1 MIFHIDL
8 FSHCKSPCFYFGY
21 LFLKCFKIMSI
32 DENKA
37 LRLMGRVLTLSR
49 LRVQSSVP
57 QAIVEEL
64 TKLTL
69 ENPMLQQGLPV
80 VIESDYELDLAWL
93 VKVLK
98 RTGVQVLG
106 VAAGVLSEQAL
117 ALDLPILPPDHTKA
131 ASRGSTQQAATTSA
145 APKAVIEQPKL
156 PAKMITDPVRSG
168 QQVYAENSDLI
179 VLAPVSSG
187 AELIADGCIHIY
199 GVLRGRAIAGAT
211 GNPQARIFCKKL
223 EADLVAI
230 AGVYMVADQMPNKLQ
245 GKSVQIYLG
254 EDGNIVIEALD

>member
-1 MIFHIDL
+1 
-8 FSHCKSPCFYFGY
+8 
-21 LFLKCFKIMSI
+21 MSS

-49 LRVQSSVP
+49 LKVQSSVP
-57 QAIVEEL
+57 QEIVEEL

-80 VIESDYELDLAWL
+80 VIESDHELDLAWL

-106 VAAGVLSEQAL
+106 VGAGILSEQAMS
-117 ALDLPILPPDHTKA
+117 LDIPILPADHTK
-131 ASRGSTQQAATTSA
+131 STARSPQQTNTPV
-145 APKAVIEQPKL
+145 APRAVIEQAKL
-156 PAKMITDPVRSG
+156 PTRLITDPVRSG

-199 GVLRGRAIAGAT
+199 GALRGRAIAGAK

-230 AGVYMVADQMPNKLQ
+230 AGVYMVAEQMPNKLQ
-245 GKSVQIYLG
+245 GKSVQVYLG
-254 EDGNIVIEALD
+254 DEGNIVIEALD

>member
-1 MIFHIDL
+1 
-8 FSHCKSPCFYFGY
+8 
-21 LFLKCFKIMSI
+21 MSS

-49 LRVQSSVP
+49 LRVQSTVP
-57 QAIVEEL
+57 QEIVEEL

-80 VIESDYELDLAWL
+80 VIESDHDLDLAWL
-93 VKVLK
+93 IKVLK

-106 VAAGVLSEQAL
+106 VAAGILSEQAI
-117 ALDLPILPPDHTKA
+117 ALDVPILPADHTK
-131 ASRGSTQQAATTSA
+131 STARNPQQTSTPV
-145 APKAVIEQPKL
+145 APRAVIEQAKL
-156 PAKMITDPVRSG
+156 PARLITDPVRSG

-199 GVLRGRAIAGAT
+199 GALRGRAIAGAK

-230 AGVYMVADQMPNKLQ
+230 AGVYMVAEQMPNKLQ
-245 GKSVQIYLG
+245 GKSVQVYLG
-254 EDGNIVIEALD
+254 DDGNIAIEALD

>member
-1 MIFHIDL
+1 
-8 FSHCKSPCFYFGY
+8 
-21 LFLKCFKIMSI
+21 MSS

-49 LRVQSSVP
+49 LRVQSTVP
-57 QAIVEEL
+57 QEIVEEL

-80 VIESDYELDLAWL
+80 VIESDHDLDLAWL
-93 VKVLK
+93 IKVLK

-106 VAAGVLSEQAL
+106 VAAGVLSEQAI
-117 ALDLPILPPDHTKA
+117 ALDVPILPADHTK
-131 ASRGSTQQAATTSA
+131 STARTPPPV
-145 APKAVIEQPKL
+145 APRAVIEQAKL
-156 PAKMITDPVRSG
+156 PARLITDPVRSG

-199 GVLRGRAIAGAT
+199 GALRGRAIAGAK

-230 AGVYMVADQMPNKLQ
+230 AGVYMVAEQMPNKLQ
-245 GKSVQIYLG
+245 GKSVQVYLG
-254 EDGNIVIEALD
+254 DDGNIAIEALD

>member
-1 MIFHIDL
+1 
-8 FSHCKSPCFYFGY
+8 
-21 LFLKCFKIMSI
+21 MSS

-106 VAAGVLSEQAL
+106 VGAGILSEQAMS
-117 ALDLPILPPDHTKA
+117 LDIPILPADHTKA
-131 ASRGSTQQAATTSA
+131 TPRSTQNT
-145 APKAVIEQPKL
+145 APVAPRAVSEQPKL
-156 PAKMITDPVRSG
+156 PARLITDPVRSG

-199 GVLRGRAIAGAT
+199 GALRGRAIAGAT

-230 AGVYMVADQMPNKLQ
+230 AGVYMVADQMPTKLQ
-245 GKSVQIYLG
+245 GKSVQIRLG
-254 EDGNIVIEALD
+254 EDGNILIEALD

>member
-1 MIFHIDL
+1 M
-8 FSHCKSPCFYFGY
+8 
-21 LFLKCFKIMSI
+21 MSS

-49 LRVQSSVP
+49 LRVQSTVP
-57 QAIVEEL
+57 QEIVEEL

-80 VIESDYELDLAWL
+80 VIESDHDLDLAWL
-93 VKVLK
+93 IKVLK

-106 VAAGVLSEQAL
+106 VAAGILSEQAI
-117 ALDLPILPPDHTKA
+117 ALDVPILPADHTK
-131 ASRGSTQQAATTSA
+131 STARPPQQTSTSV
-145 APKAVIEQPKL
+145 APRAVIEQAKL
-156 PAKMITDPVRSG
+156 PARLITDPVRSG

-199 GVLRGRAIAGAT
+199 GALRGRAIAGAK

-230 AGVYMVADQMPNKLQ
+230 AGVYMVAEQMPNKLQ
-245 GKSVQIYLG
+245 GKSVQVYLG
-254 EDGNIVIEALD
+254 DDGNIVIEALD

>member
-1 MIFHIDL
+1 
-8 FSHCKSPCFYFGY
+8 
-21 LFLKCFKIMSI
+21 MSI

-57 QAIVEEL
+57 QEIVEEL

-80 VIESDYELDLAWL
+80 VIESDHDLDLAWL

-106 VAAGVLSEQAL
+106 VAAGVLSEQAI

-131 ASRGSTQQAATTSA
+131 ASRSSNTTQSTNSSTAT
-145 APKAVIEQPKL
+145 PKAVTEQPKL

-199 GVLRGRAIAGAT
+199 GALRGRAIAGAT

-230 AGVYMVADQMPNKLQ
+230 AGVYMVAEQMPSKLQ
-245 GKSVQIYLG
+245 GKSVQIRLG
-254 EDGNIVIEALD
+254 EDGNIAIDALD

>member
-1 MIFHIDL
+1 
-8 FSHCKSPCFYFGY
+8 
-21 LFLKCFKIMSI
+21 MSI

-49 LRVQSSVP
+49 LRVQSTIP
-57 QAIVEEL
+57 QEIVEEL

-69 ENPMLQQGLPV
+69 EKPMLQQGLPV
-80 VIESDYELDLAWL
+80 VIESDHELDLAWL

-98 RTGVQVLG
+98 RTGIQVLG
-106 VAAGVLSEQAL
+106 VAAGVLSDQAI
-117 ALDLPILPPDHTKA
+117 ALDLPILPADHTKA
-131 ASRGSTQQAATTSA
+131 TPRTNNTTTQNSA
-145 APKAVIEQPKL
+145 APRAVVEQPKL
-156 PAKMITDPVRSG
+156 PARLITDPVRSG

-199 GVLRGRAIAGAT
+199 GALRGRAIAGAT

-230 AGVYMVADQMPNKLQ
+230 AGVYMVADQMPSKLQ
-245 GKSVQIYLG
+245 GKSVQIRLG
-254 EDGNIVIEALD
+254 EDGNIMIEALD

>member
-1 MIFHIDL
+1 
-8 FSHCKSPCFYFGY
+8 
-21 LFLKCFKIMSI
+21 MSI

-49 LRVQSSVP
+49 LRVQSTVP
-57 QAIVEEL
+57 QEIVEEL

-80 VIESDYELDLAWL
+80 VIESDHELDLGWL

-106 VAAGVLSEQAL
+106 VAAGVLSEQAI
-117 ALDLPILPPDHTKA
+117 ALDLPILPADHTKA
-131 ASRGSTQQAATTSA
+131 TPRSTNNTAPANTNCA
-145 APKAVIEQPKL
+145 APRAVVEQPKL
-156 PAKMITDPVRSG
+156 PARLITDPVRSG

-199 GVLRGRAIAGAT
+199 GALRGRAIAGAT

-230 AGVYMVADQMPNKLQ
+230 AGVYMVADQMPSKLQ
-245 GKSVQIYLG
+245 GKSVQIRLG
-254 EDGNIVIEALD
+254 EDGNIMIEALD